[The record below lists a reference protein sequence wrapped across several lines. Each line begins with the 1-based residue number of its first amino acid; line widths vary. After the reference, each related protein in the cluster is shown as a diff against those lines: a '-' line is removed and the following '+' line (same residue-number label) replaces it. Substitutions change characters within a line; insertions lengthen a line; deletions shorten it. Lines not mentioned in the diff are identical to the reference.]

1 MKSITRRSF
10 VGGAGAGLAA
20 LGLAACGNSSSSDSS
35 SSSSSSSNSDDRSGN
50 VYWLNFKP
58 ELDTAAQKLASD
70 YMEKYPNVKVKVQT
84 AASGTYEQ
92 TLTSEMDKSEAPT
105 LFVIGNQAGVK

>member
-70 YMEKYPNVKVKVQT
+70 YMEKYPNV
-84 AASGTYEQ
+84 
-92 TLTSEMDKSEAPT
+92 
-105 LFVIGNQAGVK
+105 